1 MSDVASIVRNGFWL
15 TLPPLLFSLG
25 LMAIAPSAVTSA
37 EFNAGIPNVLVTSE
51 IIGRIVVF
59 AMPAFFSVGLST
71 ASQRRGLILYLVGV
85 ASYCTVYGI
94 QNFAPESSWSTS
106 MIGFTAS
113 AYSNLIWMT
122 GLGLLGD
129 RFQFSTSWR
138 YRPVFY
144 IVPATIFIIL
154 HTTHSIIYFQSHF

>member
-1 MSDVASIVRNGFWL
+1 MTVAGRIVKSGFWL
-15 TLPPLLFSLG
+15 ILPPLLFSLG

-37 EFNAGIPNVLVTSE
+37 EFNAGIPNALVTSE

-59 AMPAFFSVGLST
+59 AMPAFFSVGLS
-71 ASQRRGLILYLVGV
+71 APSQRRGLILYLVGA

-94 QNFAPESSWSTS
+94 QNFAPESGWSTS

-113 AYSNLIWMT
+113 AYTNLIWMT
-122 GLGLLGD
+122 GLGLLGE

-138 YRPVFY
+138 YRPAIY

-154 HTTHSIIYFQSHF
+154 HTAHSIIYFRSHF